1 VISKWLPKPY
11 RVYLSLGTEI
21 ALLLSLPIIIGS
33 FVDRYFDIKPIGI
46 LSGVILGL
54 ILFFF
59 RIVSLLKD
67 PALDGRDN
75 KRGDK
80 YLK

>member
-1 VISKWLPKPY
+1 MISKWLSAPY
-11 RVYLSLGTEI
+11 RAYLSLGTEI
-21 ALLLSLPIIIGS
+21 ALSLSLPIILGS
-33 FVDRYFDIKPIGI
+33 YVDGYFGIKPIGI

-80 YLK
+80 

>member
-1 VISKWLPKPY
+1 MISKWLSKPY
-11 RVYLSLGTEI
+11 RVYLSFGTEI

-33 FVDRYFDIKPIGI
+33 FIDKYFDIKPIGI

-67 PALDGRDN
+67 PTLDGRDS

-80 YLK
+80 

>member
-1 VISKWLPKPY
+1 MISKWLSAPY
-11 RVYLSLGTEI
+11 RAYLSLGTEI

-59 RIVSLLKD
+59 RIVRLLKD
-67 PALDGRDN
+67 PGLDGRDSE
-75 KRGDK
+75 RGDK
-80 YLK
+80 